1 MKKYGTKRAKK
12 EAAAAYLFILPFMAG
27 IFIFNVYAFIQ
38 NVIISFTNKKSFGV
52 AQFIG
57 FDNYVRLFGDEK
69 FYAALLN
76 TLKYIVICV
85 PAIMILSLLIAI
97 ALNTSIKGIGIYRT
111 LIYLPI
117 ITLPTAVGLVW
128 KWLFNNQFGLINAA
142 LSKLGIQGPA
152 WLSDPKVSLYA
163 VCIVLIWSSIGTA
176 VIIFLAGLQGI
187 SRTYYE
193 AAEIDGASGIQ
204 KFFSITF
211 PLLSPTTFMLL
222 VTEIIGFFQVFDM
235 IFLMISSTSSGMSGA
250 RSIVMLFYEEA
261 FTKFNKGYG
270 AAMANI
276 LFLIILVIT
285 VIQMKLQKKWVYYE

>member
-1 MKKYGTKRAKK
+1 MKRYGTRRAKK

-27 IFIFNVYAFIQ
+27 VAIFNVYAFVKNIL
-38 NVIISFTNKKSFGV
+38 ISFTNKKSFGV
-52 AQFIG
+52 ARFIG

-97 ALNTSIKGIGIYRT
+97 ALNMKIRGIGIYRT

-128 KWLFNNQFGLINAA
+128 KWLFNNQFGLINAG

-152 WLSDPKVSLYA
+152 WLSDPNISLYA

-235 IFLMISSTSSGMSGA
+235 IFLMISPTSSGMSGA

-270 AAMANI
+270 AAMANV

>member
-12 EAAAAYLFILPFMAG
+12 EAAAAYLFILPFMVG
-27 IFIFNVYAFIQ
+27 IAIFNIYAFIK
-38 NVIISFTNKKSFGV
+38 NIVISFTNKKSFGV
-52 AQFIG
+52 ARFIG
-57 FDNYVRLFGDEK
+57 LDNYVRLFGDEK

-97 ALNTSIKGIGIYRT
+97 ALNTNIKGVGIYRT

-152 WLSDPKVSLYA
+152 WLSDPDVSLYA

-176 VIIFLAGLQGI
+176 VVIFLAGLQGI

-193 AAEIDGASGIQ
+193 AAEIDGANGIQ
-204 KFFSITF
+204 KFFRITF

-250 RSIVMLFYEEA
+250 RSIVMLFYEET

-270 AAMANI
+270 AAMANV